1 MNEQQFYF
9 IKLTVTATFLSFGLM
24 NYPRWG
30 LAQTTPSDSNSSD
43 RIQIRFQQQNS
54 DGSSR
59 GRPGRRGG
67 TGSRG
72 DCPPVEVP
80 LTALIPSSNLGSSV
94 EAHPTLWFY
103 IPYKSSEVAT
113 AEFSLQDEQ
122 NNDVYRTNFTLPETP
137 GTVSLSL
144 AQAPP
149 LEINKK
155 YQWYVKVYCS
165 QQKLSAPVF
174 IRSWVQ
180 RVALKPELEKQLQ
193 TANSPRKRIEF
204 YAQNGIW
211 YSALTELAKL
221 RVTEPQ
227 NANFNN
233 DWASL
238 LRDVGLEN
246 LVQKPVFGEV
256 DLQKNKSLRA

>member
-1 MNEQQFYF
+1 MNKEQYCL
-9 IKLTVTATFLSFGLM
+9 IKLCFTFTLTFLGLI
-24 NYPRWG
+24 NYSILG
-30 LAQTTPSDSNSSD
+30 LAQPTSPAERNSEQ
-43 RIQIRFQQQNS
+43 IQIRFPQQSS

-59 GRPGRRGG
+59 GRPGGRGG

-72 DCPPVEVP
+72 DCPPVDVQ

-103 IPYKSSEVAT
+103 IPYKSSEVAG

-122 NNDVYRTNFTLPETP
+122 NNDIYRTNFTLPRTP

-144 AQAPP
+144 VQAPP

-180 RVALKPELEKQLQ
+180 RVALTPELEKQLK
-193 TANSPRKRIEF
+193 TATTSRERIAF

-221 RVTEPQ
+221 RVAQPQ
-227 NANFNN
+227 NVTVNN

-246 LVQKPVFGEV
+246 LVQKPVSGEV
-256 DLQKNKSLRA
+256 NVQRE

>member
-1 MNEQQFYF
+1 MNKEQYRL
-9 IKLTVTATFLSFGLM
+9 IKLGFTFTLTFLGLI
-24 NYPRWG
+24 NYSILG
-30 LAQTTPSDSNSSD
+30 LAQPISPAERNSEQ
-43 RIQIRFQQQNS
+43 IQIRFQQQSS

-59 GRPGRRGG
+59 GRPGGRGG

-72 DCPPVEVP
+72 DCPPVDVQ

-103 IPYKSSEVAT
+103 IPYKSGEVAA

-122 NNDVYRTNFTLPETP
+122 NNDVYRTNFIVPSTP

-180 RVALKPELEKQLQ
+180 RVALKPELVTQLK
-193 TANSPRKRIEF
+193 TATTPRERIAF

-221 RVTEPQ
+221 RAAQPQ
-227 NANFNN
+227 NATFNN

-238 LRDVGLEN
+238 LQNVGLGN
-246 LVQKPVFGEV
+246 LIQKPVFGEV
-256 DLQKNKSLRA
+256 NLQNK

>member
-1 MNEQQFYF
+1 MNKKQSRL
-9 IKLTVTATFLSFGLM
+9 IKLSFTATLAVLGSIGFSII
-24 NYPRWG
+24 G
-30 LAQTTPSDSNSSD
+30 LAQPISSSD
-43 RIQIRFQQQNS
+43 RNSDKIQIRFPQQSS

-72 DCPPVEVP
+72 DCPPVDMQ
-80 LTALIPSSNLGSSV
+80 LTALIPNSNLGSSV

-122 NNDVYRTNFTLPETP
+122 NNDLYRTKFTLPETP
-137 GTVSLSL
+137 GIVSLNL
-144 AQAPP
+144 APAPS
-149 LEINKK
+149 LEINKN

-165 QQKLSAPVF
+165 QQKSSAPNF
-174 IRSWVQ
+174 IRGWVE

-193 TANSPRKRIEF
+193 TATTPRERIAF

-221 RVTEPQ
+221 HVAQPQ
-227 NANFNN
+227 NTTINN
-233 DWASL
+233 DWANL

-246 LVQKPVFGEV
+246 LAQKPIAGEV
-256 DLQKNKSLRA
+256 NAQRF

>member
-1 MNEQQFYF
+1 MNKEQYHL
-9 IKLTVTATFLSFGLM
+9 IKHGFTFTLIFLGLI
-24 NYPRWG
+24 NYSVLG
-30 LAQTTPSDSNSSD
+30 LAQPTSPIEQSSNQ
-43 RIQIRFQQQNS
+43 IKIRFQQQDS

-72 DCPPVEVP
+72 DCPPVDLQ
-80 LTALIPSSNLGSSV
+80 LTALIPSSNLGSFV

-103 IPYKSSEVAT
+103 IPYKSSEVTT

-122 NNDVYRTNFTLPETP
+122 NNDVYRTNFTLPNTP

-174 IRSWVQ
+174 IRGWVE
-180 RVALKPELEKQLQ
+180 RVALKPELAKQLQ
-193 TANSPRKRIEF
+193 TATTPRERVAF

-221 RVTEPQ
+221 RIAQPQ
-227 NANFNN
+227 NATVNN

-246 LVQKPVFGEV
+246 LVQKPVAGEV
-256 DLQKNKSLRA
+256 NLHKK

>member
-1 MNEQQFYF
+1 MNKEQSYLT
-9 IKLTVTATFLSFGLM
+9 KLVFTLSFGFLGLL
-24 NYPRWG
+24 NYPING
-30 LAQTTPSDSNSSD
+30 LAQSSPSTNNAWDS
-43 RIQIRFQQQNS
+43 IQIRFQQQDS

-72 DCPPVEVP
+72 DCPPVDMQ
-80 LTALIPSSNLGSSV
+80 LTALIPSSNLGTSI

-103 IPYKSSEVAT
+103 IPYQSSQVAS

-122 NNDVYRTNFTLPETP
+122 NNDVYRATFTPPGTP

-149 LEINKK
+149 LDINKK
-155 YQWYVKVYCS
+155 YQWYVKIYCS
-165 QQKLSAPVF
+165 QQALSSPVF

-180 RVALKPELEKQLQ
+180 RVALKPQLERQLQ
-193 TANSPRKRIEF
+193 TATTPRARIAI

-221 RVTEPQ
+221 RVAEPQ
-227 NANFNN
+227 NATVNN
-233 DWASL
+233 NWANL
-238 LRDVGLEN
+238 LRDIGLEN
-246 LVQKPVFGEV
+246 LAQKHISGEV
-256 DLQKNKSLRA
+256 NLQSK